1 MVTIKLGENVD
12 ILKAAIS
19 ECKAKIDKQAYLMNI
34 SYQFADKN
42 NLQDFLDSVREYNLA
57 SADLKTIESFASQ
70 ATSDNNNNENQ
81 DNSTDN

>member
-1 MVTIKLGENVD
+1 MD

-19 ECKAKIDKQAYLMNI
+19 ECKAKIDKQGYLMNI

-70 ATSDNNNNENQ
+70 ATSNNNNNNENQ

>member
-1 MVTIKLGENVD
+1 MVTYKLGAEVD

-19 ECKAKIDKQAYLMNI
+19 ECKAKIDKQAYLMNM

-42 NLQDFLDSVREYNLA
+42 NLEDFLNSVREYNLA

-70 ATSDNNNNENQ
+70 AISTTGDNENQ
-81 DNSTDN
+81 NNTTDN